1 MAPND
6 TENNSRAIGL
16 LWICDLA
23 MEPGILLRKIAV
35 ERKTADTGLKAIMPG
50 MVSSPD
56 FHAPAV

>member
-1 MAPND
+1 MAPKD
-6 TENNSRAIGL
+6 IENNSRAIGL

-23 MEPGILLRKIAV
+23 VEPEILLRKIAV
-35 ERKTADTGLKAIMPG
+35 ERKTADTGLKAIMPA